1 MLASKTLYETDFHL
15 WLEETA
21 QALRDGN
28 LERLDR
34 ENLLEEIDAMG
45 RSDRRAIRRNLEQL
59 LMHLL
64 KWHYQ
69 PDKLTNSWKYSI
81 REHRKRLLEDF
92 EESPSLK
99 RYYEEVFPQCYQNAR
114 EMASDETGL
123 KLSIFP
129 LLCPFNQTEIL
140 DIRNLPDQTY

>member
-1 MLASKTLYETDFHL
+1 MLALKTLYENDFNL

-28 LERLDR
+28 LEQLDR

-69 PDKLTNSWKYSI
+69 PDKSHIPHVPIN
-81 REHRKRLLEDF
+81 F
-92 EESPSLK
+92 
-99 RYYEEVFPQCYQNAR
+99 
-114 EMASDETGL
+114 
-123 KLSIFP
+123 
-129 LLCPFNQTEIL
+129 
-140 DIRNLPDQTY
+140 

>member
-1 MLASKTLYETDFHL
+1 MLTLKTIYETDYAL

-21 QALRDGN
+21 QHLRNGD
-28 LERLDR
+28 LDRLDIK
-34 ENLLEEIDAMG
+34 NLLEEIEAMG

-69 PDKLTNSWKYSI
+69 PQKLTNSWKYSI
-81 REHRKRLLEDF
+81 REHRKRLLEEF

-99 RYYEEVFPQCYQNAR
+99 RYFQEVLAPSYENAR
-114 EMASDETGL
+114 NMASDETGL
-123 KLSIFP
+123 NLSIFP
-129 LLCPFNQTEIL
+129 PDCPFSQAEIL
-140 DIRNLPDQTY
+140 DTSNLPD

>member
-34 ENLLEEIDAMG
+34 ENLLEEIQAMG

-69 PDKLTNSWKYSI
+69 PDKLT
-81 REHRKRLLEDF
+81 
-92 EESPSLK
+92 
-99 RYYEEVFPQCYQNAR
+99 
-114 EMASDETGL
+114 
-123 KLSIFP
+123 
-129 LLCPFNQTEIL
+129 
-140 DIRNLPDQTY
+140 